1 MEKILKIAELLGEE
15 NAQKIKDEISEILLD
30 YLKSDLDN
38 MCDYIID
45 YEKLFE
51 DVRKEV
57 FGNVRD
63 KWLRNIRQ
71 RLKRSLMNCLRIN
84 RPERRTYGRKE
95 IIGGIKTLF
104 RY

>member
-15 NAQKIKDEISEILLD
+15 NAQNIKDEISEILLD

-45 YEKLFE
+45 FEELFE

-57 FGNVRD
+57 FSNVRD
-63 KWLRNIRQ
+63 KMV
-71 RLKRSLMNCLRIN
+71 KKY
-84 RPERRTYGRKE
+84 TAE
-95 IIGGIKTLF
+95 IEKKFDELIAN
-104 RY
+104 

>member
-45 YEKLFE
+45 YEDLFE

-57 FGNVRD
+57 FSNVRD
-63 KWLRNIRQ
+63 KMV
-71 RLKRSLMNCLRIN
+71 KKY
-84 RPERRTYGRKE
+84 TAE
-95 IIGGIKTLF
+95 IEKKFDELIAN
-104 RY
+104 

>member
-15 NAQKIKDEISEILLD
+15 NAQKIKDEISKILLD

-45 YEKLFE
+45 YEELFE

-57 FGNVRD
+57 FANVRD
-63 KWLRNIRQ
+63 KMV
-71 RLKRSLMNCLRIN
+71 KKY
-84 RPERRTYGRKE
+84 TAE
-95 IIGGIKTLF
+95 IEKKFDELF
-104 RY
+104 